1 MLLFILEASGQS
13 EMGKTI
19 FYLFFLRV
27 MSLKVQLTAD
37 RSLHLPLLALEYDFI
52 AVCNVICIFT
62 VNPRSTDVL
71 QLHRTIHVSS
81 NGLNGPQCN
90 VATAKSGQII
100 NTLHR

>member
-1 MLLFILEASGQS
+1 
-13 EMGKTI
+13 
-19 FYLFFLRV
+19 